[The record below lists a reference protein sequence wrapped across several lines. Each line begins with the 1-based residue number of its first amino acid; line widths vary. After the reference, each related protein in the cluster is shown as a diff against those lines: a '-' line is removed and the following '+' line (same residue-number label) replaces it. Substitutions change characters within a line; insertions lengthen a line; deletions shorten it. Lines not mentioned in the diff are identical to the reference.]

1 MQEKICKK
9 IKKDIFFEKS
19 GEIFSVEISLENISS
34 DFQKQ
39 KLTDCLDT
47 LYKDVLK
54 ELIF

>member
-19 GEIFSVEISLENISS
+19 GETFSVEISLENISS